1 MAGEL
6 YAIAGSKLFIGDRVS
21 GKSNVTAAD
30 FANANW
36 VEIDGW
42 TSAGQVGDTQ
52 EVGEQAMIKDRRVR
66 KYKTTLNAGNMENQF
81 VPMALDA
88 GQKKFKQAIEDCAPY
103 QFKVEWGADC
113 VPTST
118 VTITVAT
125 PGVVTWNNHGLAAGQ
140 PVVFTTTG
148 ALPTGLTAGT
158 VYYVVAGGLTANSF
172 SVAATAGGTAIDTT
186 GAGSGTHTA
195 SAPPVGMTDMFYG
208 LAMPGA
214 RSGGEAD
221 ALNMRTWSIAIDS
234 NIVEV

>member
-1 MAGEL
+1 M
-6 YAIAGSKLFIGDRVS
+6 
-21 GKSNVTAAD
+21 
-30 FANANW
+30 
-36 VEIDGW
+36 
-42 TSAGQVGDTQ
+42 
-52 EVGEQAMIKDRRVR
+52 
-66 KYKTTLNAGNMENQF
+66 
-81 VPMALDA
+81 PMALDA
-88 GQKKFKQAIEDCAPY
+88 GQKKFKQAIDDCAPY

-113 VPTST
+113 VPTSA
-118 VTITVAT
+118 VTITVGT

-148 ALPTGLTAGT
+148 TLPTGLTSGT
-158 VYYVVAGGLTANSF
+158 VYYVVATGLTANSF
-172 SVAATAGGTAIDTT
+172 SVSATAGGLAIDTT

-234 NIVEV
+234 NIVEI